1 MGRKDK
7 QNGEGQEI
15 ELIPLPYFL
24 DDQEAH
30 PGDKEQPGLQTVMMA
45 TESMPKCLSTNEK
58 SKTDHPILESP
69 VQNPQNRQRSYRQRQ
84 HRTVDG
90 TKDRCRNAQ
99 SVPIDFV
106 SHERQSYGKRNIV
119 AN

>member
-1 MGRKDK
+1 
-7 QNGEGQEI
+7 
-15 ELIPLPYFL
+15 
-24 DDQEAH
+24 
-30 PGDKEQPGLQTVMMA
+30 
-45 TESMPKCLSTNEK
+45 
-58 SKTDHPILESP
+58 
-69 VQNPQNRQRSYRQRQ
+69 
-84 HRTVDG
+84 VDG